1 MKQSETG
8 TRAPQ
13 SNSGNEMPVQ
23 SVVLFLIGWLIAV
36 GVVAGLVY
44 VTPPDYRILVYVIAI
59 PLLVV
64 VLASVS
70 GNLRQKIARWTAR
83 KQQPE
88 EKRPVS

>member
-1 MKQSETG
+1 
-8 TRAPQ
+8 
-13 SNSGNEMPVQ
+13 MPVQ